1 MTVAIYIRVS
11 TEEQVKEGYSI
22 GAQKEMLK
30 AYCTS
35 QDWTSYKFYVD
46 EGISA
51 KDTNRPQLKLMLDH
65 VKQGLVEKV
74 LVYRLDRITRSV
86 RDLHEILEIF
96 EQHDCSFISS
106 TEPYDTSTAVGRLF
120 ITLVAAMAQWE
131 RENTGERVSMVL
143 LERAKDGE
151 WLAQAPYGF
160 KKIKIKGKNGKM
172 ISTLKHDKET
182 MPVLEDMIKKTKEG
196 YSMRQLA
203 NYLNDSGIPTLR
215 GYQWHITSIQGMLKN
230 PALYGGMRWKGK
242 IYKNRCEGIMTKED
256 HDYLLKLLSDRQHK
270 KKRAVNSFFI
280 YQMKVIC
287 PVCGNHLTSERYS
300 YKRKDGSLYQ
310 HNRYRCQVCALARRP
325 AVSCGE
331 SNLEKSFI
339 NYMRQLTIENIPQ
352 LEKEKDPSELL
363 KSKIKRVEKQREKY
377 QRAWVND
384 LMTDDEF
391 TDRMNET
398 KKILGNWKEELTS
411 SQTSYEQH
419 FDQSAV
425 KKIVNDFNKNWEYLT
440 AKEKHQFLNMF
451 VEGIKFRNEKRQVIV
466 EDVLFY

>member
-1 MTVAIYIRVS
+1 MTVAIYVRVS
-11 TEEQVKEGYSI
+11 TEEQAKEGYSI
-22 GAQKEMLK
+22 GAQKDLLK
-30 AYCTS
+30 AYCIS
-35 QDWTSYKFYVD
+35 QKWDNYKFYVD

-51 KDTNRPQLKLMLDH
+51 KDTNRPQLQLMIDH
-65 VKQGLVEKV
+65 IKEGMIKTV
-74 LVYRLDRITRSV
+74 LVYRLDRMTRSV
-86 RDLHEILEIF
+86 LDLHKLLETF
-96 EQHDCSFISS
+96 EKHECAFVAS

-131 RENTGERVSMVL
+131 RENTGERISMVL
-143 LERAKDGE
+143 DQKAQNGE
-151 WLAQAPYGF
+151 WLSQAPYGF
-160 KKIKIKGKNGKM
+160 KKIDKKLYHDEDQMLI
-172 ISTLKHDKET
+172 LK
-182 MPVLEDMIKKTKEG
+182 DMIKKTKEG

-242 IYKNRCEGIMTKED
+242 IYKNRCEGIMTKEE

-331 SNLEKSFI
+331 KNLEKSFV

-398 KKILGNWKEELTS
+398 KKILGNWKEELAS

-440 AKEKHQFLNMF
+440 SKEKHQFLNMF